1 MAAACYMSVYVDGV
15 RIWAAGSRDPP
26 DFDQLRNNQ
35 YEGVEIY
42 RGPAEL
48 PTQYAGTG
56 AACGAILLWS
66 RISP

>member
-1 MAAACYMSVYVDGV
+1 MAAACYMAIYVDGV
-15 RIWAAGSRDPP
+15 RLWAPGSVDPP
-26 DFDQLRNNQ
+26 DFDQMRNSQ

-48 PTQYAGTG
+48 PIQYQG
-56 AACGAILLWS
+56 AACGVILFWS

>member
-1 MAAACYMSVYVDGV
+1 MAAACYMGIYVDGV
-15 RIWAAGSRDPP
+15 RLWAPGSVDPP
-26 DFDQLRNNQ
+26 DFDQMRNNQ

-48 PTQYAGTG
+48 PIQYQGTG
-56 AACGAILLWS
+56 AACGAILLWY